1 MFIFA
6 AGMGIPLIIGSALM
20 AHVLPLL
27 DRFQNGTRY
36 LSIAS
41 AGMMLFIGVPPPE
54 RPLHGVQQLREPGG
68 RVAFDD
74 HVA

>member
-41 AGMMLFIGVPPPE
+41 AGMMLFIGVPPPGD
-54 RPLHGVQQLREPGG
+54 RFMGFSNFVSQAAG
-68 RVAFDD
+68 
-74 HVA
+74 

>member
-6 AGMGIPLIIGSALM
+6 VGMGIPLIIGSALM

-41 AGMMLFIGVPPPE
+41 AGMMLFM
-54 RPLHGVQQLREPGG
+54 
-68 RVAFDD
+68 AFLLLSDRFMGFSNF
-74 HVA
+74 VSQTAG